1 MKTPTSKLLIPL
13 SAFSLF
19 LAAIMTFTL
28 ACASDE
34 ELPTL
39 EARAQ
44 EINKTV
50 MCPVC
55 PGESIDQ
62 SQHPRAKAM
71 RGVVDEKLAEG
82 STNDEIRQFFV
93 ERYGPSVLLEPP
105 REGLNWL
112 VWVVP
117 PVGILVAAL
126 ALYLVLRLAVRPSP
140 RTGENTD
147 DVAYLTEAERDDYF
161 RRIEAALASDP
172 DDERPSRTAADTQDS
187 GEAVA
192 G

>member
-1 MKTPTSKLLIPL
+1 MTAPAPNTLIPL
-13 SAFSLF
+13 SAFTLF
-19 LAAIMTFTL
+19 LAAIMSFTL

-34 ELPTL
+34 ELPAL

-82 STNDEIRQFFV
+82 STNDEIREFFV

-112 VWVVP
+112 VWIVP
-117 PVGILVAAL
+117 PVGILAAAI
-126 ALYLVLRLAVRPSP
+126 ALYFVLRLAVRSSP
-140 RTGENTD
+140 RNDRTGD
-147 DVAYLTEAERDDYF
+147 GAPSLTEAERDDYF
-161 RRIEAALASDP
+161 RRIEAALASDS
-172 DDERPSRTAADTQDS
+172 DDESPSRTASDTRDQ

>member
-1 MKTPTSKLLIPL
+1 MKTPAASTLVLYP
-13 SAFSLF
+13 AFPLF
-19 LAAIMTFTL
+19 LAAIMSFTF

-34 ELPTL
+34 ALPAL

-71 RGVVDEKLAEG
+71 RAVVDEKLAEG
-82 STNDEIRQFFV
+82 STNDEIREFFV

-117 PVGILVAAL
+117 PVGILAAAI
-126 ALYLVLRLAVRPSP
+126 ALYLILRLAVRSSP
-140 RTGENTD
+140 RNGGTPD
-147 DVAYLTEAERDDYF
+147 DGAGLTEAERDDYY
-161 RRIEAALASDP
+161 RRIEAALASDS
-172 DDERPSRTAADTQDS
+172 DDERPSRTAAGTRDS

>member
-1 MKTPTSKLLIPL
+1 MKTPAAKTIFPRT
-13 SAFSLF
+13 AFALF
-19 LAAIMTFTL
+19 LAAIMAFPL

-34 ELPTL
+34 DLPTM

-71 RGVVDEKLAEG
+71 RGVVGEKLAEG
-82 STNDEIRQFFV
+82 STNDEIRRFFV
-93 ERYGPSVLLEPP
+93 ERYGQSVLLEPP

-117 PVGILVAAL
+117 PLGVLAAAL
-126 ALYLVLRLAVRPSP
+126 ALYFVLRLAVRSST
-140 RTGENTD
+140 RTDGTSD
-147 DVAYLTEAERDDYF
+147 DMADLTEAERDDYF
-161 RRIEAALASDP
+161 RRIEAALASDS
-172 DDERPSRTAADTQDS
+172 EGESPSRPAADTRDP

>member
-1 MKTPTSKLLIPL
+1 MKSRAASTPIANSVFTLLIAVIL
-13 SAFSLF
+13 IAAF
-19 LAAIMTFTL
+19 

-34 ELPTL
+34 TLPAL
-39 EARAQ
+39 ESRAQ

-71 RGVVDEKLAEG
+71 RIVVDEKLQEG
-82 STNDEIRQFFV
+82 LNNDEIRQFFV
-93 ERYGPSVLLEPP
+93 DRYGPSVLLEPP
-105 REGLNWL
+105 RDGLNWL
-112 VWVVP
+112 VWIVP
-117 PVGILVAAL
+117 PFGILAAAL
-126 ALYLVLRLAVRPSP
+126 ALYVVLRRAVLSP
-140 RTGENTD
+140 NQPAGITD
-147 DVAYLTEAERDDYF
+147 EVDVLTEAERGRYF
-161 RRIEAALASDP
+161 KRIEAALASDP
-172 DDERPSRTAADTQDS
+172 QGERPPPTDAEKSDR

>member
-13 SAFSLF
+13 SAFSFF
-19 LAAIMTFTL
+19 LAAIISFTL

-117 PVGILVAAL
+117 PLGVLAAAL
-126 ALYLVLRLAVRPSP
+126 ALYLRPSSG
-140 RTGENTD
+140 RSFLTSEHRENT
-147 DVAYLTEAERDDYF
+147 
-161 RRIEAALASDP
+161 
-172 DDERPSRTAADTQDS
+172 
-187 GEAVA
+187 G
-192 G
+192 

>member
-1 MKTPTSKLLIPL
+1 MKTPAAKTLIL
-13 SAFSLF
+13 RSAFAVF
-19 LAAIMTFTL
+19 LAAIMTFMF

-34 ELPTL
+34 ELPIL

-71 RGVVDEKLAEG
+71 RGVVGEKLAEG
-82 STNDEIRQFFV
+82 STNDEIRRFFV
-93 ERYGPSVLLEPP
+93 ERYGQSVLLEPP
-105 REGLNWL
+105 REGLNLL

-117 PVGILVAAL
+117 PLGVLAAAL
-126 ALYLVLRLAVRPSP
+126 ALYFVLRLAVRSSP
-140 RTGENTD
+140 RTDGTSN
-147 DVAYLTEAERDDYF
+147 DVDNLSETERDDYF
-161 RRIEAALASDP
+161 RRIEAALASDS
-172 DDERPSRTAADTQDS
+172 EGEPSSRSAEETRDP

>member
-1 MKTPTSKLLIPL
+1 MTTPAPSTLLNPL
-13 SAFSLF
+13 SAFVLI

-39 EARAQ
+39 EARGQ

-71 RGVVDEKLAEG
+71 RSVVDEKLAEG

-117 PVGILVAAL
+117 LVGVLAAAL
-126 ALYLVLRLAVRPSP
+126 ALYFVLRLAVRSSHRSNGTP
-140 RTGENTD
+140 D
-147 DVAYLTEAERDDYF
+147 DGSSLTEAERDDYF
-161 RRIEAALASDP
+161 RRIEAALASDS
-172 DDERPSRTAADTQDS
+172 DGERPSGAEDKRDP

-192 G
+192 S

>member
-1 MKTPTSKLLIPL
+1 MKTPAAKTLIPR
-13 SAFSLF
+13 SAFALF
-19 LAAIMTFTL
+19 LAAILTVTF

-44 EINKTV
+44 DINKSV

-71 RGVVDEKLAEG
+71 RGVVDEKLVEG
-82 STNDEIRQFFV
+82 SSNDEIRQFFV

-117 PVGILVAAL
+117 PLGILAAAL
-126 ALYLVLRLAVRPSP
+126 ALYFVLRLAVRSSP
-140 RTGENTD
+140 RNDGPLADE
-147 DVAYLTEAERDDYF
+147 AALSEAERDDYF
-161 RRIEAALASDP
+161 KRIEAALESDS
-172 DDERPSRTAADTQDS
+172 DGERPSRTAAETSDP

>member
-1 MKTPTSKLLIPL
+1 MPAAKTLIPR
-13 SAFSLF
+13 SAFALF
-19 LAAIMTFTL
+19 LAAILTVTF

-44 EINKTV
+44 EINKSV

-71 RGVVDEKLAEG
+71 RGVVDEKLTEG

-117 PVGILVAAL
+117 PLGILAAAL
-126 ALYLVLRLAVRPSP
+126 ALYFVLRLAVRSSP
-140 RTGENTD
+140 RTDGTLADSAALSET
-147 DVAYLTEAERDDYF
+147 ERDDYF
-161 RRIEAALASDP
+161 KRIEAALASDS
-172 DDERPSRTAADTQDS
+172 DGERPSRTTAETPDP

>member
-1 MKTPTSKLLIPL
+1 MKTPAAKTLIL
-13 SAFSLF
+13 RSAFAVF
-19 LAAIMTFTL
+19 LAAIMTFMF

-34 ELPTL
+34 ELPIL

-82 STNDEIRQFFV
+82 STNDEIRDFFV
-93 ERYGPSVLLEPP
+93 ERYGQSVLLEPP
-105 REGLNWL
+105 REGLNLL

-117 PVGILVAAL
+117 PLGILAAAL
-126 ALYLVLRLAVRPSP
+126 ALYLVLRLAVRSSP
-140 RTGENTD
+140 RTDGTSN
-147 DVAYLTEAERDDYF
+147 DVDNLSETERDDYF
-161 RRIEAALASDP
+161 KRIEAALASDS
-172 DDERPSRTAADTQDS
+172 EGEPSSRSAEETRDS

>member
-1 MKTPTSKLLIPL
+1 MKTPAAKTIFPH
-13 SAFSLF
+13 SAFAVF
-19 LAAIMTFTL
+19 LAAIMAFTF

-71 RGVVDEKLAEG
+71 RGVVDEKLGEG
-82 STNDEIRQFFV
+82 LTNDEIRDFFV
-93 ERYGPSVLLEPP
+93 ERYGQSVLLEP
-105 REGLNWL
+105 RLEGLNWL

-117 PVGILVAAL
+117 PLGILAAAL
-126 ALYLVLRLAVRPSP
+126 ALYFVLRLAVRSSP
-140 RTGENTD
+140 RRDGTLAD
-147 DVAYLTEAERDDYF
+147 AAALSDAERDDYF
-161 RRIEAALASDP
+161 QRIEAALESEADG
-172 DDERPSRTAADTQDS
+172 ERPSRTTAETPDP

>member
-13 SAFSLF
+13 SAFTLF

-39 EARAQ
+39 EVRAQ

-117 PVGILVAAL
+117 PLGVLAAGLVL
-126 ALYLVLRLAVRPSP
+126 LFVLRLAVRSSSRSNGTP
-140 RTGENTD
+140 D
-147 DVAYLTEAERDDYF
+147 DGSSLTEAERDDYF
-161 RRIEAALASDP
+161 RRIEAALASDS
-172 DDERPSRTAADTQDS
+172 DSERPSRTAADTRDS

>member
-1 MKTPTSKLLIPL
+1 MKTPAAKTLIPR
-13 SAFSLF
+13 SAFALF
-19 LAAIMTFTL
+19 LAAILTVTF

-44 EINKTV
+44 DINKSV

-82 STNDEIRQFFV
+82 SANDEIRQFFV

-117 PVGILVAAL
+117 PAGIVAAAL
-126 ALYLVLRLAVRPSP
+126 ALYFVLRLAVRSSP
-140 RTGENTD
+140 RTDGTLADSAALSET
-147 DVAYLTEAERDDYF
+147 ERDDYF
-161 RRIEAALASDP
+161 KRIEAALASDS
-172 DDERPSRTAADTQDS
+172 DGERQSRTTAETPDP

-192 G
+192 D